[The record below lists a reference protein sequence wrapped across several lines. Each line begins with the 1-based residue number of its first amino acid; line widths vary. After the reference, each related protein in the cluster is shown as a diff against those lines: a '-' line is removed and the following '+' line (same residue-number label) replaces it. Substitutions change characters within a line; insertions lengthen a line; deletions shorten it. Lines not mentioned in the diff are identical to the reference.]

1 VIAVRPSVSADI
13 PALQRIAEDTG
24 LFPPEM
30 LPQLIAPFLS
40 SDAEGVA
47 WLTAEFGGEVIGL
60 CYAVAEQLADRVWNM
75 LALGVL
81 SSNQSVGVGSELVRR
96 LEFDLQA
103 SGQRI
108 LIVDTSGSDAFAKT
122 RAFYKMAGYAEEARI
137 RDFWAEGDDKVV
149 FWKALQQAK

>member
-13 PALQRIAEDTG
+13 PALQGIAEDAG

-30 LPQLIAPFLS
+30 LPELITPFLLS
-40 SDAEGVA
+40 EGEGVA
-47 WLTAEFGGEVIGL
+47 WLTAELNGEVVGL
-60 CYAVAEQLADRVWNM
+60 CYAVAEQFADRVWNM

-81 SSNQSVGVGSELVRR
+81 SSNRSAGVGIELVRR
-96 LEFDLQA
+96 LELDLQM

-108 LIVDTSGSDAFAKT
+108 LIVETSSSDAFSKA
-122 RAFYKMAGYAEEARI
+122 RAFYSRAGYAEEARI
-137 RDFWAEGDDKVV
+137 RDFWAEGDDKIV

>member
-13 PALQRIAEDTG
+13 LALQRIAEDTG

-30 LPQLIAPFLS
+30 LAELIAPFLS
-40 SDAEGVA
+40 LEGDGES
-47 WLTAEFGGEVIGL
+47 WLTAEFNGEVVGL
-60 CYAVAEQLADRVWNM
+60 CYAVAERLADRVWNM
-75 LALGVL
+75 LALGVM
-81 SSNQSVGVGSELVRR
+81 SSNQSAGVGIELVRR

-103 SGQRI
+103 LGQRI

-122 RAFYKMAGYAEEARI
+122 RAFYRRAGYVEEARI